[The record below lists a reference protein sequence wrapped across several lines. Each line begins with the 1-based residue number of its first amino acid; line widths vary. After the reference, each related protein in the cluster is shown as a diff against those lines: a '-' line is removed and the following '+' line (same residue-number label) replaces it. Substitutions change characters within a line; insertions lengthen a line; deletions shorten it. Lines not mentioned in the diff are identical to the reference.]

1 MIGDT
6 NQLPHVAK
14 TAVYSGDKTPAA
26 GTSDALGQVVFHDF
40 LNPPDETEVVAE
52 SMSM

>member
-6 NQLPHVAK
+6 NQLPPVAK
-14 TAVYSGDKTPAA
+14 TAVYSDKTPAA
-26 GTSDALGQVVFHDF
+26 GTSDALGRVVFHGF
-40 LNPPDETEVVAE
+40 LNPPDETEAEAE